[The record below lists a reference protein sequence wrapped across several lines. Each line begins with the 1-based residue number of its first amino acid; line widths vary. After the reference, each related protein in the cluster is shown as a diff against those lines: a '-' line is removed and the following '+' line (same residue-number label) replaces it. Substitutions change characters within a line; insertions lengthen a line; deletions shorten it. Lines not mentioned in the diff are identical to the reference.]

1 MKLNQWLFSPVLL
14 WLSLLDGNLPQH
26 GSLPWNFL
34 FFLNFFPPGWCHYME
49 AEDKTQGEKVA
60 EIWREVWRQKR
71 LTGEV
76 ESQERGGEGGRR
88 EEEVNQRMGT
98 SWKKKIWGSC
108 GAEIATQPHFHSN
121 LILKCTS
128 IVVQV
133 CFYFSVLCSMQAHL
147 TAHCF
152 GHGAAGSVTETPCV
166 TGKVWALVAPV
177 CGMRVNRINQQWME
191 VELLSCSL
199 RGPTERGILNE
210 CEGFGCRDSVGLEL

>member
-88 EEEVNQRMGT
+88 EGEVNQRMGT

-108 GAEIATQPHFHSN
+108 GAEIATHSHIFTQ
-121 LILKCTS
+121 ILSWNVLQLSCKFVFT
-128 IVVQV
+128 
-133 CFYFSVLCSMQAHL
+133 FLFSVLCKLIWLLIVSDTVQREVSQRLLVSPERFEHL
-147 TAHCF
+147 
-152 GHGAAGSVTETPCV
+152 
-166 TGKVWALVAPV
+166 WLRPV
-177 CGMRVNRINQQWME
+177 EWE
-191 VELLSCSL
+191 
-199 RGPTERGILNE
+199 
-210 CEGFGCRDSVGLEL
+210 